1 MKEVTLTVTCS
12 CGFWVQR
19 VFYTNEF
26 GYFEIPNSYCP
37 DCFNILIW
45 STAELPTDIIK
56 QNITK
61 LQKEN

>member
-37 DCFNILIW
+37 DCF
-45 STAELPTDIIK
+45 K
-56 QNITK
+56 
-61 LQKEN
+61 